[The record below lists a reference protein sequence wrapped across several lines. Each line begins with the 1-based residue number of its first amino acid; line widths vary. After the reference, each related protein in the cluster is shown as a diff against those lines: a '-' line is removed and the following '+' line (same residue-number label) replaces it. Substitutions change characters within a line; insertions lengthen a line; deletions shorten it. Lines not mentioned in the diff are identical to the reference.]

1 MAPRFAADGQTAVA
15 DGAIRDRILGA
26 IDREARL
33 AVDEGVASADDVD
46 LALRLGANHPV
57 GPFERAGR

>member
-1 MAPRFAADGQTAVA
+1 MSPRFAAPDGAAVA
-15 DGAIRDRILGA
+15 DDGIRERILGA
-26 IDREARL
+26 IEREARL

-57 GPFERAGR
+57 GPFERARG